1 MRNRDRRS
9 PNIEDRGKA
18 KYFHGRK
25 QILANFKE
33 RLELAMA
40 NTEAGTTFLIQAA
53 PGAGKTALL
62 HECARLAAIEG
73 FAVAEV
79 DPHKLLD
86 PEVLH
91 ESIDTSWMRWRRW
104 LTHGSASVDVGV
116 FKAGVVVGGAAKTPL
131 GVIEKGKGGLVLL
144 LDEAQLMD
152 DLAVGTGIPFI
163 GAKALLTAIH
173 NGRTGRPVM
182 LVAAGLS
189 ATKQAFK
196 DLKISR
202 FKDNCYVELG
212 PLKPEAERA
221 VIQDWLKEDGKA
233 KGNPMAWIDSIAAE
247 TYGWPQHV
255 SAYAQIAAVHLRATG
270 RKMTPKKLNTVL
282 EAGRLKR
289 TKFYEARA
297 DGLIEEH
304 RAAIAKAFVDVR
316 EDSTKTYSV
325 IMGSLIQDF
334 GKRKA
339 ASIFERALDKGVLDN
354 RAGRFCIPVPSMR
367 DWFLDN
373 YFIKRNPP
381 DKPLFA

>member
-33 RLELAMA
+33 RLEFAMA

-73 FAVAEV
+73 YAVAEV

-116 FKAGVVVGGAAKTPL
+116 FKAGVALGGTAKTPL

-163 GAKALLTAIH
+163 DAKALLTAIH

-233 KGNPMAWIDSIAAE
+233 KGNPAAWIDAIAAE
-247 TYGWPQHV
+247 THGWPQHI
-255 SAYAQIAAVHLRATG
+255 SAYAQVAAVHLRATG
-270 RKMTPKKLNTVL
+270 RKMTPEKLNTVL

-304 RAAIAKAFVDVR
+304 RAAIARAFVDVR
-316 EDSTKTYSV
+316 EDSTQAYSV

-334 GKRKA
+334 GKSNA
-339 ASIFERALDKGVLDN
+339 ESIFKRALDKGVLDN
-354 RAGRFCIPVPSMR
+354 RAGRFCIPIQSMR

-373 YFIKRNPP
+373 YFIERDLP
-381 DKPLFA
+381 